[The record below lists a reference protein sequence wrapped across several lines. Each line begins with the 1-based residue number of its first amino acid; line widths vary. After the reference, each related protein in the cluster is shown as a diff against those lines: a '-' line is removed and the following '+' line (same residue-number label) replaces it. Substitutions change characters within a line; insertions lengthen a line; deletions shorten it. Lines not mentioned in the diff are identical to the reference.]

1 MTWPDAV
8 GLVVAYL
15 DQALT
20 PTLVASRVPE
30 DRPDEFVQV
39 RRVGGP
45 ATPPVRDQAR
55 LDVFTWA
62 VTDPEAMDLAYTVRE
77 ALWLLPGTDLL
88 GPVVYR
94 IEEFLGPRQDDDV
107 VTGTPRVWATYS
119 LTLRANNAIQ
129 PAPFAGS

>member
-15 DQALT
+15 DAALT
-20 PTLVASRVPE
+20 PTAVSSRVPNP
-30 DRPDEFVQV
+30 RPGEFVQV

-45 ATPPVRDQAR
+45 ADPPVRDRPR
-55 LDVFTWA
+55 LDVFAWA
-62 VTDPEAMDLAYTVRE
+62 PTDPDAMDLAYTVRE
-77 ALWLLPGTDLL
+77 LLWLLPGTDLL

-94 IEEFLGPRQDDDV
+94 IEETLGPRQDDDDT
-107 VTGTPRVWATYS
+107 TGTPRVWATYS